1 MDVYNYTLQ
10 EHDEIVEHYGSE
22 FFDIMQKTLASCAEK
37 WNLTVEGIIPYF
49 SINCIFAC
57 RSEQYGESILK
68 IGRKYAEAATE
79 AGMLAEYNGRK
90 FCRLYAEDSKNG
102 ALLIEK
108 LSPGRNLFYHT
119 NAEQRIAAFAGLYDN
134 LHLPPRGVA
143 AYPTYR
149 GWIERFIKLAADRD
163 NVREHGG
170 KALDLY
176 NELVKTYG
184 RTMLLHG
191 DLHHENI
198 LSDGD
203 GYRIIDP
210 KGVIGD
216 PVFDCSRFI
225 MDEFGDDLSPYK
237 HADIINFTGKLSS
250 AIGVP
255 IKVLLE
261 CMYIETVIWMGEDL
275 FFCNWLDGNVKSN
288 PLQAEKLMELV

>member
-1 MDVYNYTLQ
+1 MNVYTFTLQ
-10 EHDEIVEHYGSE
+10 EHDEIVEHYGSQ
-22 FFDIMQKTLASCAEK
+22 FFDTMQKTLESCAEK
-37 WNLTVEGIIPYF
+37 WGLTVDDLIPYY
-49 SINCIFAC
+49 SVNCIFAC
-57 RSEQYGESILK
+57 HSEQYGEAILK
-68 IGRKYAEAATE
+68 IGRKYDEAATE

-90 FCRLYAEDSKNG
+90 FCRLYAEDVKNG

-119 NAEQRIAAFAGLYDN
+119 SAEQRIAAFAGLYNN
-134 LHLPPRGVA
+134 LHIPPRGVA

-149 GWIERFIKLAADRD
+149 GWIERFIKLAEGRGE
-163 NVREHGG
+163 VREHGG

-176 NELVKTYG
+176 DKLVKTYG

-203 GYRIIDP
+203 SYRIIDP

-225 MDEFGDDLSPYK
+225 MDEFGDDLSPCK
-237 HADIINFTGKLSS
+237 HAEIIDFTVKLSK

-255 IKVLLE
+255 AKVLLK

-275 FFCNWLDGNVKSN
+275 FFCNWLDEQMINN
-288 PLQAEKLMELV
+288 TLEAEKLMELI